1 MIIKWRSAAFLA
13 AFLTVSGGPAPLLAA
28 SGAAV
33 GELNAAAGS
42 TAQAASAY
50 GEGVSDAFAYISR
63 LGGINGKPIALNVIR
78 SNDLMRDAMLGAD
91 RAGSITGHQ
100 EDPGAMRDRAGGTR
114 RRVSSNHLPGKLSPR
129 HDRDPFSQRI
139 QRRESACAEGL
150 HDDRAGPPGPPRLAA
165 I

>member
-1 MIIKWRSAAFLA
+1 MIIKWRSAAILA
-13 AFLTVSGGPAPLLAA
+13 AFLTVSGGPAPPLAA

-33 GELNAAAGS
+33 GELNAATGS

-63 LGGINGKPIALNVIR
+63 LGGINGKPIALNGIR
-78 SNDLMRDAMLGAD
+78 SDDLMRDAML
-91 RAGSITGHQ
+91 
-100 EDPGAMRDRAGGTR
+100 
-114 RRVSSNHLPGKLSPR
+114 GKLSPR